1 MSFNQF
7 AVIAVIA
14 LAVTIPAVSLIPRA
28 RQSTA
33 FDRMLWV
40 GTFVIAFLGSWAALG
55 YIGPD
60 SSLAALNNVVFADTR
75 ILTVLAGALASA
87 LFLNLLLWVM
97 DRFSRPS
104 IDDEDF
110 GDDGV
115 DNYSR
120 PPQGGL
126 EQPLEDS
133 TTTRVDLEQ
142 PQPEP
147 QDLAR

>member
-1 MSFNQF
+1 MIFNQI

-14 LAVTIPAVSLIPRA
+14 LAVTIPTVRLIPRA
-28 RQSTA
+28 RQSPA
-33 FDRMLWV
+33 FDRLLWV

-75 ILTVLAGALASA
+75 VLTALAGALASA
-87 LFLNLLLWVM
+87 LFLNMILWVM
-97 DRFSRPS
+97 DRFSQPA

-110 GDDGV
+110 GDNGV
-115 DNYSR
+115 DDYSI

-126 EQPLEDS
+126 EQPIEDS
-133 TTTRVDLEQ
+133 TTARVELEQ

-147 QDLAR
+147 QDLPR